1 MSDHSP
7 DSMSPEIYHN
17 NADPERDSA
26 KRLADSLEPWRYSV
40 PAGPI
45 LEIGAGTGIFTPHI
59 RRILPSRKIEV
70 TDRSEAML
78 KAAQS
83 HLADDSDD
91 HMSFS
96 TFDAAND
103 AVTQRTYALI
113 CSNHVAH
120 QFEQP
125 AQTLEKLALGLK
137 IDGLMLMGFP
147 GEDSFKEWRSVCVD
161 LGLPYTGREMPG
173 TEPLVIHLSMG
184 PVQVDFYEDQ
194 SVWYFD
200 DFRSFLSH
208 MENGGRDI
216 EKDDRKLSSD
226 EIDLIEKNW
235 KKTKD
240 GKLGITFH
248 NVFLALKRI
257 GE

>member
-1 MSDHSP
+1 MSVNSP
-7 DSMSPEIYHN
+7 DSIAPETYHQH
-17 NADPERDSA
+17 AEPERDSA

-45 LEIGAGTGIFTPHI
+45 LEVGAGTGIFTPHI
-59 RRILPSRKIEV
+59 RRILPKRDIEV
-70 TDRSEAML
+70 TDASKTMID
-78 KAAQS
+78 AAQS
-83 HLADDSDD
+83 NLADDANDRL
-91 HMSFS
+91 SFS
-96 TFDAAND
+96 VLDAEKD
-103 AVTQRTYALI
+103 EISTQKYALI
-113 CSNHVAH
+113 CGNYVAH

-125 AQTLEKLALGLK
+125 AVTLEKLALGLR

-161 LGLPYTGREMPG
+161 LGIPYTGKDMPG

-194 SVWYFD
+194 STWYFD
-200 DFRSFLSH
+200 DFTSFLTH
-208 MENGGRDI
+208 MSNGGIDI
-216 EKDDRKLSSD
+216 QKQDRKLSEK
-226 EIDLIEKNW
+226 EISLINENW
-235 KKTKD
+235 KNKKD
-240 GKLGITFH
+240 GRLGITYH